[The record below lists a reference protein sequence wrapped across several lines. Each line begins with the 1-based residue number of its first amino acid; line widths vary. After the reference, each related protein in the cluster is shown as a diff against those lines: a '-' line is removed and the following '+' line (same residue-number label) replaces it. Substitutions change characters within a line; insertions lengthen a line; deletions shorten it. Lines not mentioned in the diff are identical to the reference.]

1 MAVWQN
7 SIEVN
12 KMYGLPSFVLR
23 DISQYC
29 RVWQVVPF
37 SLTFVKED
45 AFTSSSARRWAEIGE
60 VARSA
65 GGVRKYRPWRWQ
77 IQVSSPSAH
86 GRWDR
91 GSARRA
97 RGLNIWY
104 KQTDKMVFFNPSITT
119 YHLLYMANATPRNAT
134 VHGREEGQT
143 QYVGKY

>member
-1 MAVWQN
+1 
-7 SIEVN
+7 
-12 KMYGLPSFVLR
+12 MYGLPSFVLR

-97 RGLNIWY
+97 RGLNISKNLFGCFFTVCRGVRNVVANKRFFIKIQVYPHEFFTESLSSHLCRLYSWY
-104 KQTDKMVFFNPSITT
+104 G
-119 YHLLYMANATPRNAT
+119 YTPILF
-134 VHGREEGQT
+134 
-143 QYVGKY
+143 

>member
-1 MAVWQN
+1 
-7 SIEVN
+7 
-12 KMYGLPSFVLR
+12 MYGLPSFVLR
-23 DISQYC
+23 DIPQYC

-37 SLTFVKED
+37 SLTIVKDD

-86 GRWDR
+86 RRWDR

-97 RGLNIWY
+97 RGLKKTGEKGKIY
-104 KQTDKMVFFNPSITT
+104 PCAEMRITILIFSSYCIYVALPDISAPFFLEQWGIGVR
-119 YHLLYMANATPRNAT
+119 LLKPLPCR
-134 VHGREEGQT
+134 VP
-143 QYVGKY
+143 

>member
-45 AFTSSSARRWAEIGE
+45 AFTSSSARR
-60 VARSA
+60 
-65 GGVRKYRPWRWQ
+65 
-77 IQVSSPSAH
+77 
-86 GRWDR
+86 
-91 GSARRA
+91 
-97 RGLNIWY
+97 
-104 KQTDKMVFFNPSITT
+104 
-119 YHLLYMANATPRNAT
+119 
-134 VHGREEGQT
+134 
-143 QYVGKY
+143 